1 MEFFNNLYSY
11 TLVHAPGWLHWFFLF
26 INIGFAV
33 TFIIRLQQYFQHD
46 QTNNWSKKQYLSKK
60 IFIILIVFYLYHFGS
75 MFILSLFYRY
85 SYDQMFTVKDV
96 LIGLLRLMEILLIVS
111 VVPLSLIQRYLWKF
125 WYLVTGEPPQ
135 IRGRYRKFTIV
146 MVIILGVSIPL
157 IEIIINALQLF
168 SI

>member
-1 MEFFNNLYSY
+1 MEFFNNIYSY
-11 TLVHAPGWLHWFFLF
+11 TLVHAPGWLHWSFLF

-85 SYDQMFTVKDV
+85 NYNQMFTVKGV

-135 IRGRYRKFTIV
+135 IRGRYSKFTMV

>member
-1 MEFFNNLYSY
+1 MEFFNNLFSY

-26 INIGFAV
+26 VNIGFAV
-33 TFIIRLQQYFQHD
+33 PFIMRLLQYFQHD

-60 IFIILIVFYLYHFGS
+60 IFIILIVFYY
-75 MFILSLFYRY
+75 
-85 SYDQMFTVKDV
+85 QMFTVKDV
-96 LIGLLRLMEILLIVS
+96 LIGLLRLMEIILIVS

-146 MVIILGVSIPL
+146 MVIILGITIPL
-157 IEIIINALQLF
+157 TEIIINALQLF

>member
-1 MEFFNNLYSY
+1 
-11 TLVHAPGWLHWFFLF
+11 
-26 INIGFAV
+26 
-33 TFIIRLQQYFQHD
+33 
-46 QTNNWSKKQYLSKK
+46 
-60 IFIILIVFYLYHFGS
+60 
-75 MFILSLFYRY
+75 
-85 SYDQMFTVKDV
+85 MFTVKDV

-135 IRGRYRKFTIV
+135 IRGGYRKFTIV